1 VPRIAG
7 LDGLRALAVI
17 AVLLY
22 HGGLLAGGFLGVEVF
37 FVISGY
43 LITRILIDE
52 WQRDAHID
60 LCVFWL
66 RRVRRLWPAL
76 FAMIL
81 VTVGF
86 STLALPDELFALRG
100 AAIAGVLWISNWY
113 SILVHQSYFE
123 AVGRP
128 PLLRHLWSLGIEAQ
142 FYALW
147 PPALL
152 LALRL
157 GRIRRLWVGSLAG
170 ALASAWL
177 MALLFQP
184 DADPSR
190 VYYGT
195 DTRAS
200 GLLIGAAL
208 ALAPAKWLL
217 DVPSAVCGGAV
228 CAALIG
234 LGLLCAR
241 LTEFDPFLYRGGF
254 LTVDALSA
262 LAIAATVHHRGRL
275 GRAVLEIRPL
285 RWIGVRSYGIYLWHW
300 PVLMLTRPHLDVRL
314 DGWPLLMVRLLLIG
328 ALAELSYR
336 FVELPF
342 RRGKIRWV
350 PAAGGLAAGVLVFA
364 PSVAATQPD
373 PRPAYLPVDA
383 IDTWSRANVV
393 SASEL
398 IADDEATAQAVGE
411 SNVESDTDA
420 AGVQTS
426 GLDDNMLQITST
438 GHLRV
443 TAIGDSVMLGA
454 VGALE
459 ADIDGIEI
467 DAAISRQTSAAIELL
482 RDRRVA
488 GQLGDVVVVHLGN
501 NGALSSDQFDAMMDV
516 LAKVPRVLF
525 LTVKVPRAWEN
536 PNDAVLA
543 DGVQRY
549 SNTVLVDW
557 RGTSLSR
564 PDYFWDDGIHLRPE
578 GAAAYAA
585 LISSNIGVGE

>member
-1 VPRIAG
+1 
-7 LDGLRALAVI
+7 
-17 AVLLY
+17 
-22 HGGLLAGGFLGVEVF
+22 
-37 FVISGY
+37 
-43 LITRILIDE
+43 
-52 WQRDAHID
+52 
-60 LCVFWL
+60 
-66 RRVRRLWPAL
+66 
-76 FAMIL
+76 
-81 VTVGF
+81 
-86 STLALPDELFALRG
+86 
-100 AAIAGVLWISNWY
+100 
-113 SILVHQSYFE
+113 
-123 AVGRP
+123 
-128 PLLRHLWSLGIEAQ
+128 
-142 FYALW
+142 
-147 PPALL
+147 
-152 LALRL
+152 
-157 GRIRRLWVGSLAG
+157 
-170 ALASAWL
+170 
-177 MALLFQP
+177 
-184 DADPSR
+184 
-190 VYYGT
+190 
-195 DTRAS
+195 
-200 GLLIGAAL
+200 
-208 ALAPAKWLL
+208 
-217 DVPSAVCGGAV
+217 
-228 CAALIG
+228 
-234 LGLLCAR
+234 
-241 LTEFDPFLYRGGF
+241 
-254 LTVDALSA
+254 
-262 LAIAATVHHRGRL
+262 
-275 GRAVLEIRPL
+275 
-285 RWIGVRSYGIYLWHW
+285 
-300 PVLMLTRPHLDVRL
+300 MLTRPHLDVRL
-314 DGWPLLMVRLLLIG
+314 DGWPLLMVRVLLIG

-373 PRPAYLPVDA
+373 ARPAYLPVDA
-383 IDTWSRANVV
+383 VDTWSGANVV

-398 IADDEATAQAVGE
+398 IADNEATAQAVEE

-420 AGVQTS
+420 PGVQPS

-482 RDRRVA
+482 RERRVA

-501 NGALSSDQFDAMMDV
+501 NGTLSSDQFDAMMDV